1 VLASLFTPKGVV
13 MNSKTV
19 PEFGK
24 LISNQNL
31 LDYLSS
37 VSFKR
42 PTQVQNDCIPKL
54 LGKGDFTVQG
64 RTGSG
69 KTLGYLLPII
79 EKLKE
84 REQENAEDLVACPK
98 TIILLPTRELALQIF
113 GVAKGVSHFA
123 KLRIRKLVGGDKGRS
138 LNSLYN
144 SQIDILV
151 TTPDR
156 CLRAFK
162 NKELSADSMNYLV
175 FDEADQLLEPSFKK
189 TVWEIAKTVSNPD
202 MQVFLISASRPVDFP
217 TIIEESFPGRKFE
230 VIGKGEENVLNH
242 KVSTYNLSLENDDK
256 FIYVKSFVKKQ
267 NKRNGLIFA
276 GNKARAQKVYEILEE
291 TGQEKLFVLH
301 KDLDIKERVAVVD
314 KFRKNGGTLVATDI
328 FARGIDITHLQWVLN
343 FDIPSEADYYLHR
356 SGRVGRAGRSG
367 DVFNFITSKDGHRQR
382 RINEELLI
390 QGRSDLKIPSK
401 ITKRR

>member
-1 VLASLFTPKGVV
+1 
-13 MNSKTV
+13 MNSNKV

-24 LISNQNL
+24 LISNPNL

-54 LGKGDFTVQG
+54 LGEGDFTVQG

-69 KTLGYLLPII
+69 KTLGYLLPVI

-84 REQENAEDLVACPK
+84 REDGSEDLIACPK
-98 TIILLPTRELALQIF
+98 AIILLPTRELALQIF

-123 KLRIRKLVGGDKGRS
+123 KLRIRKLVGGDKGKS

-162 NKELSADSMNYLV
+162 NKELSAESLNYLV
-175 FDEADQLLEPSFKK
+175 FDEADQLLEPSFRK
-189 TVWEIAKTVSNPD
+189 TVGELAKIVTSAK

-217 TIIEESFPGRKFE
+217 KIIEDSFPGKKFE

-242 KVSTYNLSLENDDK
+242 KVSTYNISLENDDK
-256 FIYVKSFVKKQ
+256 FIFVKNFVKKQ
-267 NKRNGLIFA
+267 FKRNGLVFT
-276 GNKARAQKVYEILEE
+276 GNKARAQKVFEILKES
-291 TGQEKLFVLH
+291 GQEKVFVLH
-301 KDLDIKERVAVVD
+301 KDLDIKERVTVVD
-314 KFRKNGGTLVATDI
+314 QFRKTGGTLVATDI

-367 DVFNFITSKDGHRQR
+367 DVYNFITSKDGHRQR

-390 QGRSDLKIPSK
+390 QGRGDLKIPSK
-401 ITKRR
+401 ITKRSPRP

>member
-1 VLASLFTPKGVV
+1 
-13 MNSKTV
+13 MNSKKV
-19 PEFGK
+19 SEFGK
-24 LISNQNL
+24 LISNPNL

-37 VSFKR
+37 VSIKK
-42 PTQVQNDCIPKL
+42 PTQVQSDCIPKL
-54 LGKGDFTVQG
+54 LGKGHFTVQG

-69 KTLGYLLPII
+69 KTFGYLLPIAQR
-79 EKLKE
+79 LKE
-84 REQENAEDLVACPK
+84 LELEKTEDLVACPK
-98 TIILLPTRELALQIF
+98 VVIMLPTRELALQIF
-113 GVAKGVSHFA
+113 GVAKEISHFA

-144 SQIDILV
+144 SKIDILI

-162 NKELSADSMNYLV
+162 NKELSVDSLKYLV
-175 FDEADQLLEPSFKK
+175 FDEADQLLENSFRK
-189 TVWEIAKTVSNPD
+189 TVGELAKTVTNET

-217 TIIEESFPGRKFE
+217 QIIEESFPGKKFV

-242 KVSTYNLSLENDDK
+242 KVATYNISLENDDK

-276 GNKARAQKVYEILEE
+276 GNKARAKKVYELLKES
-291 TGQEKLFVLH
+291 GQEKLFVLH
-301 KDLDIKERVAVVD
+301 KDLEIKERVAIVD
-314 KFRKNGGTLVATDI
+314 KFRKVGGTLVATDI

-356 SGRVGRAGRSG
+356 SGRVGRAGRAG
-367 DVFNFITSKDGHRQR
+367 DVFNFISSKDGHRQR
-382 RINEELLI
+382 RINEELVI
-390 QGRSDLKIPSK
+390 QGRTDLKIPAK
-401 ITKRR
+401 ILKSR

>member
-1 VLASLFTPKGVV
+1 

>member
-1 VLASLFTPKGVV
+1 
-13 MNSKTV
+13 MNSKRV
-19 PEFGK
+19 SEFGK
-24 LISNQNL
+24 FISNQDL
-31 LDYLSS
+31 LDYIKS
-37 VSFKR
+37 VSFKK
-42 PTQVQNDCIPKL
+42 PTQVQSECIPKL
-54 LGKGDFTVQG
+54 LESGDYTVQG

-79 EKLKE
+79 QRLKE
-84 REQENAEDLVACPK
+84 LEATGSEGLVASPK
-98 TIILLPTRELALQIF
+98 ALILLPTRELALQIF
-113 GVAKGVSHFA
+113 GVAKGISHFA
-123 KLRIRKLVGGDKGRS
+123 KLRIRKLVGGDKGKS

-175 FDEADQLLEPSFKK
+175 FDEADQLLEDSFRKI
-189 TVWEIAKTVSNPD
+189 VSEIAKIVKGPD

-217 TIIEESFPGRKFE
+217 KIIEESFQGRKFE

-242 KVSTYNLSLENDDK
+242 KVATYNIALENDDK
-256 FIYVKSFVKKQ
+256 FIYVKSFVKKM
-267 NKRNGLIFA
+267 NKRNGLIFT
-276 GNKARAQKVYEILEE
+276 GNKARAKAVFELLKES
-291 TGQEKLFVLH
+291 GQEKVFVLH
-301 KDLDIKERVAVVD
+301 KDLEIKDRVTIVD
-314 KFRKNGGTLVATDI
+314 NFRKNGGTLVATDI

-343 FDIPSEADYYLHR
+343 FDIPSDADYYLHR

-390 QGRSDLKIPSK
+390 QGRGDLKIPAK